1 MLIGQRTTAQS
12 TIVVSSSPNR
22 VVSVRRIGVAY
33 GDFCL
38 NQRHST
44 PTSEEGLIQAEG
56 SGCIP
61 YEEQENCQIS
71 DPDPAGNFCFFSPF
85 VDFSSA

>member
-1 MLIGQRTTAQS
+1 LQ
-12 TIVVSSSPNR
+12 
-22 VVSVRRIGVAY
+22 
-33 GDFCL
+33 
-38 NQRHST
+38 

-71 DPDPAGNFCFFSPF
+71 DPDPAEGVAQQKFAIFKKRAQQSMLAKFICYYQHETFAIS
-85 VDFSSA
+85 